1 MFQQTEMY
9 RLMQVSNI
17 FDEVSWISVWPSS
30 SCDVDD
36 AYLTPP
42 HLGCI
47 CESWTQSGDVK
58 TYANVYVY
66 GRQNQIVISIVISFL
81 TGVDP
86 CGEIGDGCCVT
97 YSTKENSTLHKIHSI
112 Y

>member
-1 MFQQTEMY
+1 MTTFQQTEMY
-9 RLMQVSNI
+9 RLMQGSNL
-17 FDEVSWISVWPSS
+17 FDEVTWISVWPSS
-30 SCDVDD
+30 SCDADD

-42 HLGCI
+42 HPGSI

-66 GRQNQIVISIVISFL
+66 GRQNQIVISILFL
-81 TGVDP
+81 IGVDS

-97 YSTKENSTLHKIHSI
+97 YSTNENCTLHKIHSI